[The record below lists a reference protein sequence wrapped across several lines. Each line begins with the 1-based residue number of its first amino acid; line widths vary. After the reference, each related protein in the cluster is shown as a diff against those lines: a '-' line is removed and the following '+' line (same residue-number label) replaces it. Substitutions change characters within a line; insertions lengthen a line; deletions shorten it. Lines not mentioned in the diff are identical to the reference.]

1 MAAVPSSDGRNAFQE
16 AHREL
21 LSDRT
26 LQFDLPVEAPRAPPK
41 PPAWLEAL
49 LELLGAVGP
58 VLGWVFWVGAIFLA
72 LLIVFFV
79 VRETL
84 GGRFKGFGRKAR
96 AGAGAAAETTEW
108 RPTETAAR
116 VLLADADRLA
126 AEGRYAEAVHLLLL
140 RSIED
145 IHGHRPRVVRPALTA
160 RDIASL
166 DALPATARP
175 AFRSIADVV
184 ERSLFGGAAV
194 DAVGFARCRAAYEEF
209 AFPQGWRS

>member
-1 MAAVPSSDGRNAFQE
+1 MAAEPSADGRDAFQE

-21 LSDRT
+21 LSDRA

-49 LELLGAVGP
+49 VDFLGAIAPLLG
-58 VLGWVFWVGAIFLA
+58 WIFWIGAIALA
-72 LLIVFFV
+72 ALIIFFV
-79 VRETL
+79 IRETL
-84 GGRFKGFGRKAR
+84 GGRFERFRFKRR
-96 AGAGAAAETTEW
+96 APRSEAGQPTEW

-126 AEGRYAEAVHLLLL
+126 AEGRFAEAVHLLLL

-145 IHGHRPRVVRPALTA
+145 LHGRRPRAVRPALTA
-160 RDIASL
+160 RDIAAL
-166 DALPATARP
+166 EALPASARP
-175 AFRSIADVV
+175 AFRSIAEVV

-194 DAVGFARCRAAYEEF
+194 DAAAFARCRASYEDF
-209 AFPQGWRS
+209 AFPGGWRE